1 MMMMVKLPVF
11 HVFIVTLLFL
21 IRHVYS
27 FDSVSSI
34 CEVSLYYS
42 SIDFSLNNND
52 LKKSLKE
59 LIFPHRV
66 IDYDTVWSAFPTV
79 DIYLPR
85 YPCNTNTTFI
95 PDVYSSYCWNPE
107 KNLVTG
113 GECGNYKKEGDCFNR
128 EHLWPKSWFGG
139 FDYGM
144 VLCARVYIMS

>member
-1 MMMMVKLPVF
+1 MIKLSVF
-11 HVFIVTLLFL
+11 TLLFL

-52 LKKSLKE
+52 LKQSLKE
-59 LIFPHRV
+59 LIFPHKV

-144 VLCARVYIMS
+144 V